1 MPNIREVTLQELTNS
16 IAILRKQ
23 YKCKPYESIGK
34 SIDEL
39 VDERNKI
46 LHSMRINEND

>member
-1 MPNIREVTLQELTNS
+1 MPNIREITLQELTNS

-23 YKCKPYESIGK
+23 YNCKPCESIGN

-39 VDERNKI
+39 VEERSKI
-46 LHSMRINEND
+46 LHSMGLNEND

>member
-23 YKCKPYESIGK
+23 YKCKPSESIGK
-34 SIDEL
+34 SIYEL

>member
-1 MPNIREVTLQELTNS
+1 MPNIREITLQELTYS

-23 YKCKPYESIGK
+23 YKSKPSETIGK

-39 VDERNKI
+39 VEERSKI
-46 LHSMRINEND
+46 LHSMGIIGNE

>member
-1 MPNIREVTLQELTNS
+1 MPNIREITLQELTIS

-23 YKCKPYESIGK
+23 YKCKPIESIGK

-39 VDERNKI
+39 VDERNTL
-46 LHSMRINEND
+46 LHSMGI